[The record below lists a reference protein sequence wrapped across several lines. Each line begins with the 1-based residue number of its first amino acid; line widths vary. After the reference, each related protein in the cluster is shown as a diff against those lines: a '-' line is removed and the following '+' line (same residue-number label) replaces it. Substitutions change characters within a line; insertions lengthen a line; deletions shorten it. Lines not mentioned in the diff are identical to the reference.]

1 MRRDD
6 KFGFSHWIMEKFF
19 EKNRPTSQCQ
29 EELRQV
35 SAFIS
40 KIPDDRKVIFI
51 TSGGTVV
58 PLERQT
64 VRFIDNFSTGS
75 RGSLSAQ

>member
-1 MRRDD
+1 
-6 KFGFSHWIMEKFF
+6 MEKFF
-19 EKNRPTSQCQ
+19 EKNRPSSNCHAQLK
-29 EELRQV
+29 EISE
-35 SAFIS
+35 FIS
-40 KIPDDRKVIFI
+40 KIPENKRIVLI

-75 RGSLSAQ
+75 RGSLSAE

>member
-1 MRRDD
+1 MD
-6 KFGFSHWIMEKFF
+6 KFF
-19 EKNRPTSQCQ
+19 EKNNPSQQCNKQ
-29 EELRQV
+29 LEKVKEFF
-35 SAFIS
+35 SEIPEGK
-40 KIPDDRKVIFI
+40 KIVLI

-75 RGSLSAQ
+75 RGSLSAE

>member
-1 MRRDD
+1 
-6 KFGFSHWIMEKFF
+6 MEKFF
-19 EKNRPTSQCQ
+19 EKNKPSPQCHSQLQ
-29 EELRQV
+29 SVKDFL
-35 SAFIS
+35 
-40 KIPDDRKVIFI
+40 DRIHEDKKVVFI

-75 RGSLSAQ
+75 RGSLSAE